1 VPPRFR
7 RSAPRDHVVS
17 LIGQQGERQPFW
29 VTLSASAVRALPFGR
44 YRAATALARFS
55 RRPFVSRLPEDLG
68 GAAFTCDLG
77 DSIAREVCFTGRY
90 EPQETQIARR
100 LLQPGMSAVD
110 VGANWGYFTL
120 VAAHLVGARGRVLA
134 LEPDPGLFR
143 LLSGNASRNGLAQI
157 TCANVAA
164 ADVAGRAR
172 FVAAPSDGGNSG
184 LARLAAA
191 NERSDFEC
199 TTAALDDLLR
209 EQGVEHVDL
218 VKIDVEGAETRVL
231 RGMLGGLRAGR
242 YRYVLLE
249 CHPAALEAAGSSM
262 ADCLEILRSS
272 GYRGWQIDHSPSM
285 HRRAATGAVPL
296 ADMLAPLDAALDSHG
311 WPHFVWAAPRAPL
324 LV

>member
-1 VPPRFR
+1 MSSLSSAQR
-7 RSAPRDHVVS
+7 R
-17 LIGQQGERQPFW
+17 ERQPFW

-100 LLQPGMSAVD
+100 LIQPGMSVVD

-143 LLSGNASRNGLAQI
+143 LLSGNASRNALAQI
-157 TCANVAA
+157 TCVNVAA
-164 ADVAGRAR
+164 ADANGRAR
-172 FVAAPSDGGNSG
+172 FVAAPADAGNSG

-191 NERSDFEC
+191 GERSDFEC
-199 TTAALDDLLR
+199 TTAPLDDLLR
-209 EQGVEHVDL
+209 RQSVDRVDL

-231 RGMLGGLRAGR
+231 RGMLDGLRAGR

-262 ADCLEILRSS
+262 ADCLAALRSS
-272 GYRGWQIDHSPSM
+272 GYRGWQIDHSPAM
-285 HRRAATGAVPL
+285 HRRAAAAAVPL
-296 ADMLAPLDAALDSHG
+296 SDMLAPLDAALDSHG
-311 WPHFVWAAPRAPL
+311 WPHFVWAAPGAEPL
-324 LV
+324 L